1 MGKWPPLSWFPVPL
15 GTPVWLSGWDPG
27 SSPLPPSRLRA
38 NLAPH
43 LAQMYPLLPAPHPTS
58 GLPQASF
65 SHAAVRRTFPKSKL
79 DHDSPAADPSQEASR
94 YWPGLQGLVQ
104 LGPCLS
110 RLLFTFSLPHS
121 YTRAV
126 RIRPIPLHQLF
137 LLSGTPLLR
146 LVLFLPEYSCS
157 YSKAQRRG
165 PSSRQISPISKL
177 SLVSLLGPSPAHAG
191 LLRLLS

>member
-104 LGPCLS
+104 LGPCLP
-110 RLLFTFSLPHS
+110 LQ
-121 YTRAV
+121 A
-126 RIRPIPLHQLF
+126 PLHLLPAPQLHPSCQDSPHPSAPAIPSVWNALAAACF
-137 LLSGTPLLR
+137 VSPRILL
-146 LVLFLPEYSCS
+146 LVQQGP
-157 YSKAQRRG
+157 AQRALLQADFPNIQAVVG
-165 PSSRQISPISKL
+165 FSSW
-177 SLVSLLGPSPAHAG
+177 A
-191 LLRLLS
+191 